1 MLQEFLRYVLN
12 LPLAKIESLF
22 NYIKI
27 LLPIT
32 RIEKI
37 MSEIN
42 KSKKTKTGSVV
53 SDRMEKSIVVQVERK
68 IKHALYG
75 KFVKKTVK
83 YLADDP
89 ENLCKIGDL
98 VLIEECRPLSK
109 RKRWRLRTILERS
122 V

>member
-1 MLQEFLRYVLN
+1 
-12 LPLAKIESLF
+12 
-22 NYIKI
+22 
-27 LLPIT
+27 
-32 RIEKI
+32 

-42 KSKKTKTGSVV
+42 KTKKTKTGSVV

-68 IKHALYG
+68 VKHPLYG

-83 YLADDP
+83 YIADDP

>member
-1 MLQEFLRYVLN
+1 
-12 LPLAKIESLF
+12 
-22 NYIKI
+22 
-27 LLPIT
+27 
-32 RIEKI
+32 

-42 KSKKTKTGSVV
+42 KTKKTKTGSVV

-68 IKHALYG
+68 IKHPLYG

-83 YLADDP
+83 YIADDP